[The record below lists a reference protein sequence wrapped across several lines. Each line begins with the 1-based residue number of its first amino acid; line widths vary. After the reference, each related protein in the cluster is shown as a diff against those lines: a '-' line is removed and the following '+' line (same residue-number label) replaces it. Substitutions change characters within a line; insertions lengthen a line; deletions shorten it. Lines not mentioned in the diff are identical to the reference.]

1 MDKGAISIPDI
12 PHSVEHV
19 PTMLAFASVSPR
31 VAPAAS
37 SRAGA
42 RRPGAP
48 AGAPSRLRVRVRAT
62 PTEEPTD
69 EDFVLFNS
77 MLASGDIPKAIR
89 DAAVEGKLTPATLGA
104 AYVVFDKCK
113 SLEEDA
119 PVLKTLESVITLITQ
134 TLQQLNAT
142 PAVRLIDELMTIDP
156 TAEAEAVRAKIAE
169 AYAAKTVSKDDLH
182 ASLQMMVEDMASQ
195 DEAWEKHVAQAAT
208 TTDKEEFEQLIAH
221 ANGRMEAKRRLSQ
234 LQAMSKE

>member
-1 MDKGAISIPDI
+1 
-12 PHSVEHV
+12 
-19 PTMLAFASVSPR
+19 MLAFASVSPR

-156 TAEAEAVRAKIAE
+156 TAEAEAVRATKKWE
-169 AYAAKTVSKDDLH
+169 AAATDR
-182 ASLQMMVEDMASQ
+182 ASLAQEL
-195 DEAWEKHVAQAAT
+195 QAAREELEGMAELRKDMKAKLEALNIKT
-208 TTDKEEFEQLIAH
+208 AAVDALKEKSKPKLRQDPFKKTDGGFILD
-221 ANGRMEAKRRLSQ
+221 
-234 LQAMSKE
+234 

>member
-1 MDKGAISIPDI
+1 
-12 PHSVEHV
+12 
-19 PTMLAFASVSPR
+19 MLASGSVSLR
-31 VAPAAS
+31 VAPAVR
-37 SRAGA
+37 SRTGA
-42 RRPGAP
+42 RRSGAP
-48 AGAPSRLRVRVRAT
+48 AGAPSRRGASVVRRAT
-62 PTEEPTD
+62 QTDEPAD

-104 AYVVFDKCK
+104 AYVVYDKCK

-169 AYAAKTVSKDDLH
+169 AYATKTVTEDDLH
-182 ASLQMMVEDMASQ
+182 ASLQMMIEDMATQ
-195 DEAWEKHVAQAAT
+195 DEAWEKHVATAAT
-208 TTDKEEFEQLIAH
+208 TTDKEEFERLIAH

-234 LQAMSKE
+234 LQAMTKA